1 MARIKSDIYKHYTE
15 LETRRFKKAKML
27 CDENNITFDTDVFNL
42 LKTRNH
48 CDDLLFSTEDLE
60 EDLRED
66 SEVAERRQVA
76 EVIEEEL
83 TSNDD
88 DGRLTGVFVSGN
100 VVNLSRKV
108 LSEGEVKLLSRGL
121 KFSPTPRDI
130 DKGQLKADLDILKRR
145 MRLKWFFKDSEESE
159 FDPKAFYIKSSW
171 NPPRADPIL

>member
-1 MARIKSDIYKHYTE
+1 M
-15 LETRRFKKAKML
+15 
-27 CDENNITFDTDVFNL
+27 

-60 EDLRED
+60 EDLGDD
-66 SEVAERRQVA
+66 SEVTEGGQVA
-76 EVIEEEL
+76 EVIEEEVP
-83 TSNDD
+83 SNDN

-145 MRLKWFFKDSEESE
+145 MRLKWFF
-159 FDPKAFYIKSSW
+159 
-171 NPPRADPIL
+171 